1 MSTPCVKFTDLK
13 LIVDGGSNMS
23 HGQIKKV
30 WGRMLMQAGINE
42 HDKLA
47 IAMFSQCILDIHNWL
62 YHWPRYKGRQGFTG
76 DEIVAHAFQYLAPAN
91 WVTVV
96 PLDHG

>member
-1 MSTPCVKFTDLK
+1 MSTPCIKFSDLK
-13 LIVDGGSNMS
+13 NMVLNGGGMS

-30 WGRMLMQAGINE
+30 WGRMLQQAGISE

-47 IAMFSQCILDIHNWL
+47 IAMFSQAITDIRVYL
-62 YHWPRYKGRQGFTG
+62 YKYPGYTP
-76 DEIVAHAFQYLAPAN
+76 DEIIAYAFIHMAPAN

-96 PLDHG
+96 P